1 MITPT
6 ATIIKPICRLA
17 EISSLLNQL
26 TNSSNLDGAN
36 ANTNPSRTATHPKM
50 VTISETTITHP
61 SSYQTSNNRR
71 IHYLAKLPK

>member
-6 ATIIKPICRLA
+6 ATIIRPICRLA

-36 ANTNPSRTATHPKM
+36 ANTNPSRTAIHPKM
-50 VTISETTITHP
+50 VTISETTIIRP
-61 SSYQTSNNRR
+61 SSCQTSDNQRT
-71 IHYLAKLPK
+71 HYLVK

>member
-6 ATIIKPICRLA
+6 ATMIRPICRLA

-50 VTISETTITHP
+50 VTISETTIIRP
-61 SSYQTSNNRR
+61 SSCQTSDNQRT
-71 IHYLAKLPK
+71 HYLVK